1 MKSGDRREW
10 ALLGQAQ
17 YEGHVSL
24 SALQA
29 KLTGVNE
36 PIVERGCPR
45 CAVIPLKSKG
55 TMQLPIGQNIGPY
68 RIVDRLGRGGMAT
81 VYKAYQPSLDRYVAL
96 KLLPAHL
103 ADEPGF
109 AERFRREARAV
120 AKLEHPHIL
129 AVYDYGQEGDQ
140 TYIAMR
146 HVEGGTLKELLG
158 KPLDVHLVVD
168 LLTQI
173 AEALDHAH
181 EHGVI
186 HRDVKPSN
194 VLLDRG
200 TWALLTD
207 FGVARMVEGAQDL
220 TGTGVGVGTPAYMS
234 PEQGQGRKADRRSD
248 VYSLGVVLY
257 EMLTGRV
264 PYEADTP
271 LGVVWKHVNEPLP
284 LPRSINPEISE
295 TAERIVLKALAKL
308 PDHRYSTAG
317 ELARGLRRQTEET
330 EILGP
335 HAREP
340 ANTSAKVAPI
350 QPARGQSFVTR
361 LRRSAV
367 RVLLASIVVVVG
379 AVAAGRVFDIWPG
392 SASRPAENGTNA
404 TMEVIATGTTVSP
417 SSTLQAIQTAG
428 EVLVSWEFLNDHDLE
443 GWAEVPWD
451 TNQLADTTVEGGALA
466 ARSTG
471 ADPYLRSPS
480 ELGIE
485 AAKAHGIEV
494 RMSSSGGGQASIYF
508 TTQDDREEDERK
520 VKHFPILADG
530 EPHVYLIEMS
540 SVARWS
546 GSIVQLRL
554 DPTDSPAVVTIDYV
568 RVISMPSV
576 ANTPVAALPTPN
588 PLATSNGP
596 HNTPMPG
603 ASMDTWEHITFN
615 LEHPIAGELA
625 VRQAI
630 AYGTDRGA
638 LGRAWGVTYEP
649 VVLNSFIRPDSAY
662 YAADENLIVY
672 DFDPHRARDILQQ
685 AGWIDS
691 NGDGIRERGGIRLQL
706 NYHTTSDSL
715 GRMNMVSG
723 FVDQMKAI
731 GVDIEASATTLEQL
745 VDTFVKGSYQLAQFG
760 WREDPLEFIP
770 SEPLQPGCASYLHS
784 LCIPTVATGWEGN
797 NISHWRNA
805 RADDMLDQL
814 ATAASFEAQ
823 LDLLVE
829 LQKLFTEELP
839 MLPLFYRPEG

>member
-1 MKSGDRREW
+1 
-10 ALLGQAQ
+10 
-17 YEGHVSL
+17 
-24 SALQA
+24 
-29 KLTGVNE
+29 
-36 PIVERGCPR
+36 
-45 CAVIPLKSKG
+45 
-55 TMQLPIGQNIGPY
+55 MQLPIGQNIGPY

-417 SSTLQAIQTAG
+417 SSTLQVFQTAG
-428 EVLVSWEFLNDHDLE
+428 EALVSWEFLNDQDME
-443 GWAEVPWD
+443 GWAELPWD
-451 TNQLADTTVEGGALA
+451 TNQFADITVEGGVLTAK
-466 ARSTG
+466 STG
-471 ADPYLRSPS
+471 VDPYVRSPS

-485 AAKAHGIEV
+485 AASAHGVEI
-494 RMSSSGGGQASIYF
+494 RMSSSAGRAASIYF
-508 TTQDDREEDERK
+508 TTRGDQGEDEHK
-520 VKHFPILADG
+520 VKHFPIISDG
-530 EPHVYLIEMS
+530 QLHVYLIEMS
-540 SVARWS
+540 SVASWR
-546 GSIVQLRL
+546 GKIDRLRL
-554 DPTDSPAVVTIDYV
+554 DPTDSPAAVVIDYV
-568 RVISMPSV
+568 RVVSVPASTTTSV
-576 ANTPVAALPTPN
+576 AAISSPSAAASSNT
-588 PLATSNGP
+588 P

-603 ASMDTWEHITFN
+603 ASSDTWEHITFN

-630 AYGTDRGA
+630 AHGTDRGA
-638 LGRAWGVTYEP
+638 LGRAWGSSYEA

-662 YAADENLIVY
+662 YAGDANLIVY
-672 DFDPHRARDILQQ
+672 GFDPDRARDILQQ

-691 NGDGIRERGGIRLQL
+691 DGDGIRERGGVRLQL
-706 NYHTTSDSL
+706 NYETTSDSVE
-715 GRMNMVSG
+715 RMNLVG
-723 FVDQMKAI
+723 DFVDQMKAI
-731 GVDIEASATTLEQL
+731 GVDTEGYAMTFEEL
-745 VDTFVKGSYQLAQFG
+745 VDSFVEGSYQLAQFG

-784 LCIPTVATGWEGN
+784 LCIPTAATGWEGN
-797 NISHWRNA
+797 NVSRWRNS
-805 RADDMLDQL
+805 RADALLDQL
-814 ATAASFEAQ
+814 VTAASFEVQ